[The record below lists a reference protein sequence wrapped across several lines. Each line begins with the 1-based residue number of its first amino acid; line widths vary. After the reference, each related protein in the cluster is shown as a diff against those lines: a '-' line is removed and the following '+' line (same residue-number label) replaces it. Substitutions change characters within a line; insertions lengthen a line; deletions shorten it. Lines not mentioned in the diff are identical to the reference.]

1 MDIPHP
7 EDVPEVSQNQDQ
19 LQTQQP
25 ARKRRR
31 TQLAC
36 NSCRQRKTAC
46 NGDRPSCSSCI
57 RRGVQDSCSY
67 EEATVGSK
75 ASINTGKSLMISSPK
90 PNIHFRSVSQS
101 TSSPSLAAGVATS
114 PGNVG
119 GLAMVS
125 DTETQ
130 DSLYGGSSTI
140 ALVFQVRQAASDQA
154 VPINETHKPS
164 TDNLPQP
171 RGEVEILHKQDFA
184 NFILPQRQQADEFM
198 KCYWEFVHP
207 VFPLLDLQGFNATYE
222 KLWISSPGK
231 GLDEDE
237 LNETI
242 FHATLNLVFALGC
255 QYSKDV
261 PPERKS
267 SYADEL
273 YRRSRRLLNFE
284 ILDALQLSL
293 VQLFLLT
300 GVYLQ
305 STEHANRCWN
315 VVGLAIRT
323 AQGLG
328 LNTENNSHRTSQLSC
343 EIKRR
348 VWHCCILLDRLL
360 AMTFGRPTMIRTG
373 SYDVTEPSIIDDQY
387 LTADFHQVL
396 GTQPS
401 GVHSRMNLFVYSL
414 RLFDIMDEI
423 LSNFYVFQG
432 GKSESHSSKSFD
444 PWSVGDLA
452 SILTINAKLDDFR
465 ESVPQIFK
473 DVTSFALRTDA
484 FAPGQLHVVL
494 QSKVLRSRFLLV
506 RILLLRPILLASV
519 FKEKSAILAKSE
531 PGLTK
536 DLAIGVC
543 TLCVKSAH
551 LLVETIHENLNTEYR
566 SSGWHTVYFA
576 FAAATIL
583 LAAQLSPL
591 IQASLSTEHY
601 FETSWTSCIEILEH
615 YQVQIQS
622 AKRAI
627 NILENLK
634 EKVQARRSAEI
645 TKPSNGNS
653 LESNITGNPTRAELD
668 FTNPQWSTPPD
679 SSTIVPGV
687 PYGGLG
693 NDNII
698 MFDTG
703 MQMDSMNDAWF
714 TQQLSDLNWLDYYQ
728 VSPQ

>member
-1 MDIPHP
+1 MDIPRP
-7 EDVPEVSQNQDQ
+7 EDVPGASQNQDQ
-19 LQTQQP
+19 LQTQQHV
-25 ARKRRR
+25 RKRRR

-90 PNIHFRSVSQS
+90 PNVHFQSVSQS
-101 TSSPSLAAGVATS
+101 TSSPSLAVGTAAS

-130 DSLYGGSSTI
+130 GSLYGGSSTI
-140 ALVFQVRQAASDQA
+140 ALVSQVRQAASDQA
-154 VPINETHKPS
+154 VPINETDRPS
-164 TDNLPQP
+164 IDSLPQP
-171 RGEVEILHKQDFA
+171 HGEVEILHKQDVA
-184 NFILPQRQQADEFM
+184 NFVLPQRQQADEFL

-207 VFPLLDLQGFNATYE
+207 VFPLLDLRTFNATYE
-222 KLWISSPGK
+222 RLWLSSPGK
-231 GLDEDE
+231 GLDGDE

-261 PPERKS
+261 PPQRKS

-328 LNTENNSHRTSQLSC
+328 LNTENNSHRTSQSGY

-360 AMTFGRPTMIRTG
+360 AMTFGRPTMIRSG
-373 SYDVTEPSIIDDQY
+373 SYDVPEPSIIDDQY
-387 LTADFHQVL
+387 LTADSHQVP
-396 GTQPS
+396 GAQPS

-423 LSNFYVFQG
+423 LSKFYVFQG
-432 GKSESHSSKSFD
+432 SKSESNLAKSFN
-444 PWSVGDLA
+444 PWSVDDLA
-452 SILTINAKLDDFR
+452 SILNINAKLDDFR
-465 ESVPQIFK
+465 GSVPQIFK
-473 DVTSFALRTDA
+473 DITSFALRTDA

-506 RILLLRPILLASV
+506 RILLLRPVLLASV
-519 FKEKSAILAKSE
+519 FKEKSALLAKSE

-591 IQASLSTEHY
+591 IRASLYAEHC

-615 YQVQIQS
+615 HKVQIQS

-627 NILENLK
+627 NILETLK
-634 EKVQARRSAEI
+634 EKVQARKSAEI
-645 TKPSNGNS
+645 MNPLNGNP
-653 LESNITGNPTRAELD
+653 LGSNITGNPTHAEQHI
-668 FTNPQWSTPPD
+668 TNPQD
-679 SSTIVPGV
+679 SIPQDYSAIVPGV
-687 PYGGLG
+687 PNGELG